1 MLHSIPIKSGKD
13 NDKNSPSLL
22 LAFLYNVSRHKSKII
37 KDLKLENKPTIIT
50 VQNFT
55 TESGAFYANLDL
67 SFQVFGQALHTAP
80 IVLVNHA
87 LTGNSQVIG
96 ENGWWN
102 ELIGKNKTIDTNK
115 YTILAFNVP
124 GNGYDNFIIEKYLD
138 FSTRDIA
145 RLFIEGIK
153 YHKIKQL
160 FAIIGGSVG
169 GGIAWEMVALEP
181 KLTQNFI
188 PIASDWKSTDWL
200 IANCY
205 LQEKIL
211 NNSSKP
217 LEDARIHAML
227 CYRTPESFKE
237 KFQRTSTDSLD
248 SFQVESWLNHH
259 GEKLQKRFQLS
270 AYKMMNQLL
279 KTIDI
284 TRNRASFEKIISEVD
299 ADIYIIGIN
308 SDLFFTANEN
318 RETYHEIKKFKNNVF
333 YSEIDSQHGHDA
345 FLMEYDQLSDLLDV
359 VFKNKKDKMKV
370 LKFGGKSLANGEGIN
385 KVLDIII
392 DKKSKGENIAVV
404 VSARGNAT
412 DELEDILTIAA
423 KNGNYKP
430 LLESFK
436 AYQQDIYSTV
446 DLSDEFKVL
455 DKLFEGVSL
464 IGDYS
469 NKIKD
474 QILAQGEL
482 LSAKLLTAILISK
495 GLDARFTDTR
505 ELIKTDSNF
514 GDALPLEQLS
524 KKNVIQYFKQ
534 NNNTVNII
542 TGFIGSNTANDTTT
556 LGRNGSNYTAS
567 LIANYIDA
575 KELQNYTHVDGIY
588 TANPDLVPDA
598 KKIDFLSFNEANEIA
613 NFGATI
619 LHAKTIIPLLE
630 KNIPLRILN
639 TFNHENQGTLI
650 TSNSNKEGIKT
661 LSVLE
666 NVSLVNLEGRGL
678 LGKTGVDA
686 RIFRVMGDNDISVSI
701 ISQGSSERGIGL
713 VVAANKATKAMIE
726 LEKEFENDFYSKDV
740 NKISVTDDVSVI
752 SIIGQDLST
761 FHKPYTALIK
771 NKIVPILFNNTV
783 TGKNVS
789 LVVKKSQL
797 HKALNVIHGEIF
809 GVSKKINIAIF
820 GHGLV
825 GGTLINQILESAATI
840 EKRKDI
846 KLNVFAIANSKKVLL
861 NKNGV
866 TPNWRNE
873 IQNNGVLYTIDDVIA
888 YANENHLENLIAVD
902 NTASATFVDNYIPLA
917 ESSFDLISSNKV
929 ANTLSYDFYTKL
941 RKVLADNQKSYLY
954 ETNVGAGLPLID
966 TIKLLHL
973 SGENITKIKGVFSGT
988 LSYLFNNF
996 SAKDVP
1002 FSQVLQEAI
1011 DNGYTEPDPRED
1023 LCGND
1028 VGRKLLI
1035 LAREL
1040 DLQNEFEE
1048 IKIQN
1053 LIPEHLRAGEKAD
1066 FLNRLS
1072 ELDPIYANI
1081 KENQNPNHVLRYI
1094 GELSGD
1100 LQQEKGVL
1108 EVKLVSVPNDTAL
1121 GGLKGSDS
1129 FFEIYTESYGDR
1141 PIVIQGAGAGS
1152 AVTARGVFGDILRLS
1167 EKG

>member
-1 MLHSIPIKSGKD
+1 
-13 NDKNSPSLL
+13 
-22 LAFLYNVSRHKSKII
+22 
-37 KDLKLENKPTIIT
+37 
-50 VQNFT
+50 
-55 TESGAFYANLDL
+55 
-67 SFQVFGQALHTAP
+67 
-80 IVLVNHA
+80 
-87 LTGNSQVIG
+87 
-96 ENGWWN
+96 
-102 ELIGKNKTIDTNK
+102 
-115 YTILAFNVP
+115 
-124 GNGYDNFIIEKYLD
+124 
-138 FSTRDIA
+138 
-145 RLFIEGIK
+145 
-153 YHKIKQL
+153 
-160 FAIIGGSVG
+160 
-169 GGIAWEMVALEP
+169 
-181 KLTQNFI
+181 
-188 PIASDWKSTDWL
+188 
-200 IANCY
+200 
-205 LQEKIL
+205 
-211 NNSSKP
+211 
-217 LEDARIHAML
+217 
-227 CYRTPESFKE
+227 
-237 KFQRTSTDSLD
+237 
-248 SFQVESWLNHH
+248 
-259 GEKLQKRFQLS
+259 
-270 AYKMMNQLL
+270 
-279 KTIDI
+279 
-284 TRNRASFEKIISEVD
+284 
-299 ADIYIIGIN
+299 
-308 SDLFFTANEN
+308 
-318 RETYHEIKKFKNNVF
+318 
-333 YSEIDSQHGHDA
+333 
-345 FLMEYDQLSDLLDV
+345 
-359 VFKNKKDKMKV
+359 MKV
-370 LKFGGKSLANGEGIN
+370 LKFGGKSLSNGEGLN
-385 KVLDIII
+385 KVITIIT
-392 DKKSKGENIAVV
+392 DKVNQGEEIAIV

-412 DELEDILTIAA
+412 DELEEILGIAA
-423 KNGNYKP
+423 INGDYKP
-430 LLESFK
+430 LFEDFK
-436 AYQQDIYSTV
+436 TYQQSDFAEV
-446 DLSDEFKVL
+446 DLSKEFSVL
-455 DKLFEGVSL
+455 EKLFEGVSL

-469 NKIKD
+469 KKIKD
-474 QILAQGEL
+474 QILSKGEL
-482 LSAKLLTAILISK
+482 ISAKLLTAILIKNGVNAKFADS
-495 GLDARFTDTR
+495 R
-505 ELIKTDSNF
+505 ELIKTDSKF
-514 GDALPLEQLS
+514 GDAQPLEQIS
-524 KKNVIQYFKQ
+524 KKNVIQFFKQ
-534 NNNTVNII
+534 NNETVNII
-542 TGFIGSNTANDTTT
+542 TGFIGSNTNNDTTT

-567 LIANYIDA
+567 LIANYLDA
-575 KELQNYTHVDGIY
+575 EELQNYTHVDGIY
-588 TANPDLVPDA
+588 TANPELVTDA

-639 TFNHENQGTLI
+639 TFNHENKGTLI
-650 TSNSNKEGIKT
+650 RSNASKEGIKT

-686 RIFRVMGDNDISVSI
+686 RIFRVMGDNNISVSI

-713 VVAANKATKAMIE
+713 VVDADKATLAMIE

-740 NKISVTDDVSVI
+740 NRITITDDVSVI

-797 HKALNVIHGEIF
+797 NRALNVIHGEIF

-846 KLNVFAIANSKKVLL
+846 KLNVFAIANSKNVLL

-873 IQNNGVLYTIDDVIA
+873 IQNNGFSYTIEDVIA
-888 YANENHLENLIAVD
+888 YANEHHLENLIAID
-902 NTASATFVDNYIPLA
+902 NTASATFVENYIPLI

-929 ANTLSYDFYTKL
+929 ANTLSYSFYKKL

-1002 FSQVLQEAI
+1002 FSDILKEAI

-1048 IKIQN
+1048 IEIQN
-1053 LIPEHLRAGEKAD
+1053 LIPEHLREGSASE
-1066 FLNRLS
+1066 FLTKLK
-1072 ELDPIYANI
+1072 EFDPIYTAI
-1081 KENQNPNHVLRYI
+1081 KENQAPNHVLRYI

-1100 LQQEKGVL
+1100 LQGDKGNL
-1108 EVKLVSVPNDTAL
+1108 EVKLVSVPSDTAL

-1167 EKG
+1167 DKG

>member
-1 MLHSIPIKSGKD
+1 M
-13 NDKNSPSLL
+13 
-22 LAFLYNVSRHKSKII
+22 KI
-37 KDLKLENKPTIIT
+37 
-50 VQNFT
+50 
-55 TESGAFYANLDL
+55 
-67 SFQVFGQALHTAP
+67 
-80 IVLVNHA
+80 
-87 LTGNSQVIG
+87 
-96 ENGWWN
+96 
-102 ELIGKNKTIDTNK
+102 
-115 YTILAFNVP
+115 
-124 GNGYDNFIIEKYLD
+124 
-138 FSTRDIA
+138 
-145 RLFIEGIK
+145 
-153 YHKIKQL
+153 
-160 FAIIGGSVG
+160 
-169 GGIAWEMVALEP
+169 
-181 KLTQNFI
+181 
-188 PIASDWKSTDWL
+188 
-200 IANCY
+200 
-205 LQEKIL
+205 
-211 NNSSKP
+211 
-217 LEDARIHAML
+217 
-227 CYRTPESFKE
+227 
-237 KFQRTSTDSLD
+237 
-248 SFQVESWLNHH
+248 
-259 GEKLQKRFQLS
+259 
-270 AYKMMNQLL
+270 
-279 KTIDI
+279 
-284 TRNRASFEKIISEVD
+284 
-299 ADIYIIGIN
+299 
-308 SDLFFTANEN
+308 
-318 RETYHEIKKFKNNVF
+318 
-333 YSEIDSQHGHDA
+333 
-345 FLMEYDQLSDLLDV
+345 
-359 VFKNKKDKMKV
+359 
-370 LKFGGKSLANGEGIN
+370 LKFGGKSLSNGEGIN
-385 KVLDIII
+385 KVVAIIVN
-392 DKKSKGENIAVV
+392 KVNHGEKIAIV

-412 DELEDILTIAA
+412 DELEEILKVASE
-423 KNGNYKP
+423 NGSYKS
-430 LLESFK
+430 LFEDFK
-436 AYQQDIYSTV
+436 KYQQADYEGV
-446 DLSDEFKVL
+446 DLSEEFEIL
-455 DKLFEGVSL
+455 EKLFEGVSL

-474 QILAQGEL
+474 QVLSKGEL
-482 LSAKLLTAILISK
+482 LSAKLLTAILIEK
-495 GLDARFTDTR
+495 GINARFSDSR
-505 ELIKTDSNF
+505 ELIKTDSKF
-514 GDALPLEQLS
+514 GDAQPLEQLS
-524 KKNVIQYFKQ
+524 KKNVVNYFKEH
-534 NNNTVNII
+534 NGTTVNIV
-542 TGFIGSNTANDTTT
+542 TGFIGSNNNNDTTT

-567 LIANYIDA
+567 LIANYVDA
-575 KELQNYTHVDGIY
+575 EELQNYTHVDGIY
-588 TANPDLVPDA
+588 TANPDLVADA
-598 KKIDFLSFNEANEIA
+598 KKIDRLTFNEANELA

-650 TSNSNKEGIKT
+650 TSNSSKEGIKT

-686 RIFRVMGDNDISVSI
+686 RIFKVMGDNDISVSI

-713 VVAANKATKAMIE
+713 VVAADKATKAMIE

-789 LVVKKSQL
+789 LVVKKEQL

-825 GGTLINQILESAATI
+825 GGTLINQILESAAAI

-846 KLNVFAIANSKKVLL
+846 KLNVFAIANSRNVLL

-866 TPNWRNE
+866 SPNWKNE
-873 IQNNGVLYTIDDVIA
+873 IQNNGTSYSIADVIA
-888 YANENHLENLIAVD
+888 YANEHHLENLIAID
-902 NTASATFVDNYIPLA
+902 NTASAAFVENYIPLV
-917 ESSFDLISSNKV
+917 ENSFDLISSNKV
-929 ANTLSYDFYTKL
+929 ANTLSYGFYKKL
-941 RKVLADNQKSYLY
+941 RKALADNQKNYLY

-1002 FSQVLQEAI
+1002 FSEILQEAI

-1048 IKIQN
+1048 IEIQN
-1053 LIPEHLRAGEKAD
+1053 LIPEHLREGSASE
-1066 FLNRLS
+1066 FLTKLR
-1072 ELDPIYANI
+1072 EFDPIYAKI
-1081 KENQNPNHVLRYI
+1081 KSEQKPNHVLRYI

-1100 LQQEKGVL
+1100 LQNDKGNL
-1108 EVKLVSVPNDTAL
+1108 EVKLVSVPSDTAL

-1167 EKG
+1167 DKG

>member
-1 MLHSIPIKSGKD
+1 M
-13 NDKNSPSLL
+13 
-22 LAFLYNVSRHKSKII
+22 KI
-37 KDLKLENKPTIIT
+37 
-50 VQNFT
+50 
-55 TESGAFYANLDL
+55 
-67 SFQVFGQALHTAP
+67 
-80 IVLVNHA
+80 
-87 LTGNSQVIG
+87 
-96 ENGWWN
+96 
-102 ELIGKNKTIDTNK
+102 
-115 YTILAFNVP
+115 
-124 GNGYDNFIIEKYLD
+124 
-138 FSTRDIA
+138 
-145 RLFIEGIK
+145 
-153 YHKIKQL
+153 
-160 FAIIGGSVG
+160 
-169 GGIAWEMVALEP
+169 
-181 KLTQNFI
+181 
-188 PIASDWKSTDWL
+188 
-200 IANCY
+200 
-205 LQEKIL
+205 
-211 NNSSKP
+211 
-217 LEDARIHAML
+217 
-227 CYRTPESFKE
+227 
-237 KFQRTSTDSLD
+237 
-248 SFQVESWLNHH
+248 
-259 GEKLQKRFQLS
+259 
-270 AYKMMNQLL
+270 
-279 KTIDI
+279 
-284 TRNRASFEKIISEVD
+284 
-299 ADIYIIGIN
+299 
-308 SDLFFTANEN
+308 
-318 RETYHEIKKFKNNVF
+318 
-333 YSEIDSQHGHDA
+333 
-345 FLMEYDQLSDLLDV
+345 
-359 VFKNKKDKMKV
+359 
-370 LKFGGKSLANGEGIN
+370 LKFGGKSLSNGEGIN
-385 KVLDIII
+385 KVVAIIT
-392 DKKSKGENIAVV
+392 DKVNQGEKIAIV

-412 DELEDILTIAA
+412 DELEAILKTAS
-423 KNGNYKP
+423 KNGNYK
-430 LLESFK
+430 LLFEKFK
-436 AYQQDIYSTV
+436 KYQQDEYQDV
-446 DLSDEFKVL
+446 DLSEEFDVL
-455 DKLFEGVSL
+455 EKLFEGVSL

-474 QILAQGEL
+474 QILSKGEL
-482 LSAKLLTAILISK
+482 LSAKLLTAILIK
-495 GLDARFTDTR
+495 NGVNARFADSR
-505 ELIKTDSNF
+505 ELIKTDSKF
-514 GDALPLEQLS
+514 GDAQPLEQIS
-524 KKNVIQYFKQ
+524 KKNVINYFKQ
-534 NNNTVNII
+534 NNGTTVNIV
-542 TGFIGSNTANDTTT
+542 TGFIGSNSKNDTTT

-575 KELQNYTHVDGIY
+575 EELQNYTHVDGIY

-598 KKIDFLSFNEANEIA
+598 KKIDHLTFNEANELA

-630 KNIPLRILN
+630 KNIPLRVLN
-639 TFNHENQGTLI
+639 TFNHENKGTLI
-650 TSNSNKEGIKT
+650 TSNSNAAGIKT

-686 RIFRVMGDNDISVSI
+686 RIFKVMGDNDISVSI

-713 VVAANKATKAMIE
+713 VVDADKATKAMIE

-740 NKISVTDDVSVI
+740 NKITVTDNVSVI

-840 EKRKDI
+840 EKRKGV
-846 KLNVFAIANSKKVLL
+846 KLNVFAIANSKNVLL
-861 NKNGV
+861 NKDGV
-866 TPNWRNE
+866 SPNWKNE

-888 YANENHLENLIAVD
+888 YANEHHLENLIAID
-902 NTASATFVDNYIPLA
+902 NTASAAFVENYIPLA

-929 ANTLSYDFYTKL
+929 ANTLSYSFYKEL
-941 RKVLADNQKSYLY
+941 RKVLADNQKNYLY

-1002 FSQVLQEAI
+1002 FSEVLKEAI

-1048 IKIQN
+1048 IAIQN
-1053 LIPEHLRAGEKAD
+1053 LIPEHLREGSASE
-1066 FLNRLS
+1066 FLTKLK
-1072 ELDPIYANI
+1072 EFDPIYDKI
-1081 KENQNPNHVLRYI
+1081 KKEQKPNHVLRYI

-1100 LQQEKGVL
+1100 LQNDKGVL
-1108 EVKLVSVPNDTAL
+1108 EVKLVSVAKDTAL

-1167 EKG
+1167 DKG